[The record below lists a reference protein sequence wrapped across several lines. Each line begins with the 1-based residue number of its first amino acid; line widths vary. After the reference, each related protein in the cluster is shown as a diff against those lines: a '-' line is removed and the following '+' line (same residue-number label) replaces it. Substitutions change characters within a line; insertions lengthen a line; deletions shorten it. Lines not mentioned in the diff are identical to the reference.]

1 MLRANEAM
9 AVSYTDALE
18 QAVKPFDGV
27 TVEQATISVG

>member
-18 QAVKPFDGV
+18 HAVKPFEGV
-27 TVEQATISVG
+27 TVEQGTINVG

>member
-18 QAVKPFDGV
+18 QAVKPFDGE
-27 TVEQATISVG
+27 TVEQGTISVG